1 MIKIFDAHADIWNDV
16 VNKRAQGE
24 KHIIL
29 KYHLDKFKEGG
40 VKAGIFVIW
49 VDTPFDR
56 PEKRFRDSL
65 NAMLE
70 ELEENKEVL
79 RPVLSMA
86 DFEKAKEH
94 GQFPIVLGIEGFD
107 GFEGKLEVLKEMHQL
122 GFKHSSLTWNTENAF
137 ATGVKGNPERG
148 LTELGVEAVKF
159 MEANGMLIDVSHAN
173 EKTFWAIDQIATKP
187 YIASHSNCKA
197 LCDVPR
203 NLTDEQIKAIA
214 KKGGVIGA
222 VAYHDFISKE
232 PHHQNIETYV
242 NHIDHIVSLVGIDHV
257 GFGFD
262 FVDYLED
269 EAMSSF
275 ATEAGFTKDLENASH
290 AKRIVEVLKGR
301 GYGQEAI
308 EKICSQNFLR
318 VLGQII

>member
-16 VNKRAQGE
+16 VNKRARGE
-24 KHIIL
+24 KNIIR
-29 KYHLDKFKEGG
+29 KYHLDKFKEGNVEG
-40 VKAGIFVIW
+40 GIFVIW

-56 PEKRFRDSL
+56 PERRFRQSL

-70 ELEENKEVL
+70 ELEENKAVL
-79 RPVLSMA
+79 RPVHTIR
-86 DFEKAKEH
+86 DFAEAKAN

-107 GFEGKLEVLKEMHQL
+107 GFQGNLEVLKEMHQL
-122 GFKHSSLTWNTENAF
+122 GFKHSSLTWNTENPF

-148 LTELGVEAVKF
+148 LTDLGVEAVKF
-159 MEANGMLIDVSHAN
+159 MEANGMVIDVSHAN
-173 EKTFWAIDQIATKP
+173 EKTFWDIDKIVTKP

-214 KKGGVIGA
+214 HKGGVIGV
-222 VAYHDFISKE
+222 VAYHDFISNE
-232 PHHQNIETYV
+232 PLHQNLSTYV
-242 NHIDHIVSLVGIDHV
+242 DHIDHIVSLVGIDHV

-275 ATEAGFTKDLENASH
+275 AAEAGYTKDLENASQ
-290 AKRIVEVLKGR
+290 AKGIAEVLRTR
-301 GYGQEAI
+301 GYLPEEI
-308 EKICSQNFLR
+308 EKVCSLNFLR
-318 VLGQII
+318 ILEQIL